1 MNAGLL
7 GEENVLKKAFR
18 EDLLDFVSCILRTT
32 APAAYA
38 DFRDRI
44 ICTFQGYCNAKDTFC
59 YEEDAC
65 LSRARE

>member
-1 MNAGLL
+1 MNARL
-7 GEENVLKKAFR
+7 GEENVLNTAFR
-18 EDLLDFVSCILRTT
+18 EDPLDFVSCTIRT

-44 ICTFQGYCNAKDTFC
+44 TICTFQGSRSAKDTFC
-59 YEEDAC
+59 FEEDAC